1 MDFVAGSFG
10 QTLFVIQAL
19 SFLPGICFFPF
30 FVHCYMRVFA
40 FILLVAIGFSC
51 RKKANETYNYLYHPA
66 STDSTTP
73 SRTDTAKTY
82 LALGDS
88 YTIGQS
94 VSEKERFPAQTVT
107 FIKQQGVRLADPV
120 YIATTGWTT
129 ENLQTAI
136 ANSNPSAA
144 DVVSLLIGVNDQ
156 FQGKDT
162 GGYAIRF
169 SQLLGKAVQL
179 AKGKRS
185 NVFVLSIPD
194 YSVTPF
200 VSPDQKARVSM
211 QIDWF
216 NAINKRITFAN
227 GINYTDIT
235 PSTREAATNPALI
248 AGDQLHPSG
257 LEYKKW
263 AEMLAPKIKVVI
275 Q

>member
-1 MDFVAGSFG
+1 
-10 QTLFVIQAL
+10 
-19 SFLPGICFFPF
+19 
-30 FVHCYMRVFA
+30 MRPLV
-40 FILLVAIGFSC
+40 FILSVIIGFSC
-51 RKKANETYNYLYHPA
+51 RKKTADTRTYYQPPV
-66 STDSTTP
+66 DSIVP
-73 SRTDTAKTY
+73 SRNDTAKTY

-94 VSEKERFPAQTVT
+94 VSENERFPAQTVALLN
-107 FIKQQGVRLADPV
+107 QQGIKMAAPV

-129 ENLQTAI
+129 VNLQSAI
-136 ANSNPSAA
+136 ASRNPSTA

-156 FQGKDT
+156 YQGMDT
-162 GGYAIRF
+162 SGYAVRF
-169 SQLLGKAVQL
+169 SQLLNKAVEL

-200 VSPDQKARVSM
+200 VSPDQKQLVSI

-216 NAINKRITFAN
+216 NAINKRITLAN
-227 GINYTDIT
+227 GISYSDIT
-235 PSTREAATNPALI
+235 PSSREAATNPALI
-248 AGDQLHPSG
+248 ASDNLHPSG

-263 AEMLAPKIKVVI
+263 AEMLVPKIKTVL